1 MRPIFY
7 LILLNL
13 IMMAVFLIDSKDA
26 TKGDGSEMDQ
36 TFHEFAERGRTIDF
50 VKMLEKGQDINAVDE
65 KGRTAVMAATY
76 ANQPDAVAV
85 LIEHGANI
93 NIQDDLLNTP
103 FLYAGAEGLLEIA
116 RLTLEAG
123 ADQAIINRYGG
134 NALIPA
140 SEKGHVEMVEFLLQ
154 HADQNVNHIN
164 HLGWTALLE
173 AVILTDGS
181 KQYQEIVA
189 LLIQHGAD
197 VNLPDN
203 DGITP
208 LQHAK
213 SKGYKEIEALLV
225 KEGAY

>member
-1 MRPIFY
+1 
-7 LILLNL
+7 
-13 IMMAVFLIDSKDA
+13 MAVLLIDSKD
-26 TKGDGSEMDQ
+26 TSKGVGSMEQ
-36 TFHEFAERGRTIDF
+36 TLHELAKRGNTLDLVTMI
-50 VKMLEKGQDINAVDE
+50 EKGQEINAVDE

-103 FLYAGAEGLLEIA
+103 FLYAGAEGLMEIT

-123 ADQAIINRYGG
+123 ADQTITNRYGG

-140 SEKGHVEMVEFLLQ
+140 SEKGHVEMVEFLLN

-164 HLGWTALLE
+164 NLGWTALLE
-173 AVILTDGS
+173 AIILTDGS
-181 KQYQEIVA
+181 ETYQEIVS
-189 LLIQHGAD
+189 LLIQHDAD
-197 VNLPDN
+197 VNLADK
-203 DGITP
+203 DGVTP

-213 SKGYKEIEALLV
+213 SKGYKEMEALLA